1 MVFWNFGISVSLLTV
16 GILVFLGFIVY
27 LGCKR
32 PRDAKTRPRPRSTIK
47 DEKEDK
53 IIRRRNAHTVKSQ
66 ALVKFEWL
74 KTVIPKVNL
83 QDMEK
88 AEWLNEAIQQA
99 WPTISQY
106 LKKQL
111 LNKTIARGIHITK
124 IDFGGKP
131 VKVHGVKTHK
141 GNEKG
146 QILFYV
152 DISYDGDVEIKV
164 AYFFDVVKRIQL
176 HGIIGVILGPLIDD
190 APIVGAVTMFFVERP
205 KLTITWIHLA
215 WVLNMGIQYLDTEAM
230 NNIESL
236 VWPKYQTFPQAADL
250 LRNPTD

>member
-88 AEWLNEAIQQA
+88 AEWLNE
-99 WPTISQY
+99 
-106 LKKQL
+106 
-111 LNKTIARGIHITK
+111 
-124 IDFGGKP
+124 P

-236 VWPKYQTFPQAADL
+236 SHIKLKRFGSLWIFAGRCLNGPGCQYEMV
-250 LRNPTD
+250 